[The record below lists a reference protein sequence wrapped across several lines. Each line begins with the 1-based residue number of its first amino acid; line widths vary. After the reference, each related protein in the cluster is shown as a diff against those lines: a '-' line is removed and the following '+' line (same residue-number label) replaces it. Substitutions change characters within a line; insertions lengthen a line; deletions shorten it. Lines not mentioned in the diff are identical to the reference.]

1 MSKIDDWLAD
11 IELNSNVDKV
21 TLAACKKLP
30 KSIYFSTE
38 NVSNTNLL
46 APWQY
51 KTGIFPGKFNQLIGS
66 GSEGTVIAG
75 EWLGKK
81 AAFKFVRFSH
91 SRQMNTTVE
100 ALDDLHKRLSEMKAM
115 QETKG
120 SAILPF
126 WGHFR

>member
-1 MSKIDDWLAD
+1 MSRIDDWFAE
-11 IELNSNVDKV
+11 IELSSNIDKI
-21 TLAACKKLP
+21 TLSAYKKLP

-38 NVSNTNLL
+38 NVPNENLL

-51 KTGIFPGKFNQLIGS
+51 KTGIFPGKFNGLIGS
-66 GSEGTVIAG
+66 GSEGTVVAG

-81 AAFKFVRFSH
+81 AAFKFIRFSL
-91 SRQMNTTVE
+91 SRKMSTTVE
-100 ALDDLHKRLSEMKAM
+100 VLDDLHKRLSEMKAM
-115 QETKG
+115 QQTKG